1 MKKLSSFSSF
11 IFEQKDQE
19 GFRERDE
26 INPREEQQQKT
37 ENKSKIPFLESF
49 GKDLTAMASEGRLD
63 KVVGREKE
71 IKQTA
76 WVLMQRKKNNP
87 VLVGEAG
94 VGKAQ
99 PLDAKVLTIDGW
111 KKMGDLTT
119 EDFVVTPEGNKSKII
134 GIYPQGEKEIY
145 EIEFKDGSKTRSCFE
160 HLWKVYGIPKGKN
173 RKFEWSILSTGEI
186 ITLLNNTKYK
196 LKVPLVNDNINLFNK
211 KNDFFIEPYV
221 LGALLGDGGLNGNS
235 ITFTNIDEEILEK
248 INNSIDKKGYF
259 LNKIQDSIL
268 YRLISKDKSI
278 MKKFEKG
285 NIYNEFLKN
294 IIELGINKKSH
305 EKFIPE
311 IYKNGDNE
319 SKYEL
324 MRGLLDTDGYVTKTG
339 TIMYYTTSK
348 QLAKDVKYIINSIG
362 GLCSIKNKNPK
373 YKYNEEIKNG
383 KICYCLTIR
392 HHSPEK
398 LLSLKRK
405 LDRVSDNYQYKNNLK
420 NQMISIKYHST
431 EEAQCIMIDDP
442 NHLYVTDD
450 FIVTHNTAIVEGL
463 AQLIVNHKAPRA
475 LWNKRIFSVDMGTL
489 VAGAKY
495 RGQFEERMK
504 VLMDEL
510 ERNPDIII
518 FIDEIHMIVSA
529 GGESAGAANMMK
541 PGLARG
547 TIRCIGATT
556 YNEYRETIEKDAALE
571 RRFNVIQVEQ
581 TTPDETL
588 EILRNIKD
596 KYEDFHL
603 VNYTEE
609 ALQACVK
616 YSGKYMTDKFYPDKA
631 ITLMDEVGAKMHLD
645 DKNVPESMINLE
657 NQIEDI
663 RVKKMQL
670 INTQKFEEAAEIREQ
685 EKKLINQLAAE
696 RKAYEDDAKMHRV
709 DVTID
714 DIAEVLNVKKNIPT
728 EKFSEDE
735 SEKLLRMGEDLKM
748 SIIGQ
753 DEAVRKVTK
762 CIQRNRSGL
771 RDPNRPMGV
780 FLFLGPTGVGK
791 TQTVKSLAKYL
802 FGTEDTMIRDY
813 MSEYQQEHEVARMK
827 GAPPGYVGYGEG
839 GQLTEKVRRKPY
851 SVILLDEIEKAH
863 KKVHEIFLQVFDDGI
878 MTDGAGRK
886 VDFKNTIIIM
896 TSNIGSKYLGR
907 SALGFGN
914 KEQSSD
920 EYNKEVIKRE
930 LQKQFAPEFLNRLDD
945 VIIFKSLDKESI
957 FKIID
962 IEVGK
967 VAKNL
972 ANKGIK
978 LSISNNMKNLLMEK
992 GWDEKMGARP
1002 LKRTIQKY
1010 IEDVITIEWLNKRIK
1025 NEVNMDYNP
1034 EKKQVTING
1043 NPIEVD
1049 ESLSENVITKYSRFR
1064 RDKISKKPAPR
1075 RRSKGIT
1082 MRDRNDNLLAQL

>member
-1 MKKLSSFSSF
+1 MKRIDRFKTFVLN
-11 IFEQKDQE
+11 EQRDQE
-19 GFRERDE
+19 GVRERDPE
-26 INPREEQQQKT
+26 RQEQKT
-37 ENKSKIPFLESF
+37 DSKSTIPFLESF
-49 GKDLTAMASEGRLD
+49 GKDLTAMAVDGKLD

-99 PLDAKVLTIDGW
+99 PLNSNVLTIDGW
-111 KKMGDLTT
+111 KKMGDLTID
-119 EDFVVTPEGNKSKII
+119 DFVVTPDGNKSKII
-134 GIYPQGEKEIY
+134 GIYPQGQKEIY
-145 EIEFKDGSKTRSCFE
+145 EIEFKDGSKTKTCFE
-160 HLWKVYGIPKGKN
+160 HLWKIYGIPKGKN
-173 RKFEWSILSTGEI
+173 RKFGWSILSTGEM
-186 ITLLNNTKYK
+186 ITLLNNTRYE
-196 LKVPLVNDNINLFNK
+196 LKTPLVNENINLFNK
-211 KNDFFIEPYV
+211 KNEFFIEPYV
-221 LGALLGDGGLNGNS
+221 LGALIGDGCMNGNS
-235 ITFTNIDEEILEK
+235 INFTNIDDEILEK
-248 INNSIDKKGYF
+248 INISIDKKGYV
-259 LNKIQDSIL
+259 LNKIQDSIS
-268 YRLISKDKSI
+268 YRLTSKNKSI
-278 MKKFEKG
+278 MTKFEKG
-285 NIYNEFLKN
+285 NIYNDFLKN
-294 IIELGINKKSH
+294 IIDLELNKKSH

-311 IYKNGDNE
+311 IYKNSDTE

-324 MRGLLDTDGYVTKTG
+324 IRGLLDTDGYVTKTG
-339 TIMYYTTSK
+339 TVVYYTTSK
-348 QLAKDVKYIINSIG
+348 QLAVDVKYIINSLG
-362 GLCSIKNKNPK
+362 GLCDIKNKNPK
-373 YKYNEEIKNG
+373 YKYLGEVKNG

-392 HHSPEK
+392 HPYPEK
-398 LLSLKRK
+398 LMTLKRK
-405 LDRVSDNYQYKNNLK
+405 LDRVSKNYQYKNNLK
-420 NQMISIKYHST
+420 NQIISIKYHST

-442 NHLYVTDD
+442 NHLYITDD
-450 FIVTHNTAIVEGL
+450 FIVTHNTSIVEGL
-463 AQLIVNHKAPRA
+463 AQLIVTKKSPRA
-475 LWNKRIFSVDMGTL
+475 LWDKRIFSIDMGTL
-489 VAGAKY
+489 VAGSKY

-504 VLMDEL
+504 VLLDEL

-556 YNEYRETIEKDAALE
+556 YNEYRETIEKDAALD
-571 RRFNVIQVEQ
+571 RRFNIIQVDQ
-581 TTPDETL
+581 TTPEETL

-645 DKNVPESMINLE
+645 DDNVPDSIIELE
-657 NQIEDI
+657 N
-663 RVKKMQL
+663 RV
-670 INTQKFEEAAEIREQ
+670 EELRV
-685 EKKLINQLAAE
+685 EKLKLINSQDFEGAAKLRENEKALITQLADE
-696 RKAYEDDAKMHRV
+696 RKAYEDEAKLHRV
-709 DVTID
+709 DVTVD
-714 DIAEVLNVKKNIPT
+714 DIAEVLNIKKGIPA

-735 SEKLLRMGEDLKM
+735 SEKLLKMGEDLKM

-791 TQTVKSLAKYL
+791 TQLVKSLAKYL
-802 FGTEDTMIRDY
+802 FGSEDNMIRVD

-863 KKVHEIFLQVFDDGI
+863 KKVYEIFLQVFDDGI

-907 SALGFGN
+907 GALGFGG
-914 KEQSSD
+914 KSASSSD
-920 EYNKEVIKRE
+920 DQNKEVIKRE
-930 LQKQFAPEFLNRLDD
+930 LQRQFAPEFLNRLDD

-962 IEVGK
+962 IEINK

-972 ANKGIK
+972 ATKGIK
-978 LSISNNMKNLLMEK
+978 LNVTDNVKKLLMDR

-1002 LKRTIQKY
+1002 LKRAIQRY
-1010 IEDVITIEWLNKRIK
+1010 IEDVITMEWLKKTIK
-1025 NEVNMDYNP
+1025 EEVNMDYN
-1034 EKKQVTING
+1034 EQTNQLTVNG
-1043 NPIEVD
+1043 NPVEVD
-1049 ESLSENVITKYSRFR
+1049 ESITENVITKYSKFR
-1064 RDKISKKPAPR
+1064 KDKITKPTR
-1075 RRSKGIT
+1075 RRKGIT
-1082 MRDRNDNLLAQL
+1082 FRDRNDNLLAQM